1 MKHDYLL
8 LGEVVR
14 PQGIHGEVKLRHYT
28 DDPERFLEL
37 KTVYRGYGRARARG

>member
-14 PQGIHGEVKLRHYT
+14 PQGIHGEVKLSTTPTTRSA
-28 DDPERFLEL
+28 FWI
-37 KTVYRGYGRARARG
+37 